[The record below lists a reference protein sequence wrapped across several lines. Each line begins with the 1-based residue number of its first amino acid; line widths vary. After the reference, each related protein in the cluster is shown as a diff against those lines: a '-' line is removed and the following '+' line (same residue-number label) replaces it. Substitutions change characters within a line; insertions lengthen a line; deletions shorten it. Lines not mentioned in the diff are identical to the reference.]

1 MAEFRT
7 SFNQAIPLVDDTS
20 LTQLVE
26 RQFSWNPDESP
37 SSWVL
42 INVVLAFAY
51 RGRAQSST
59 HESSDYWR
67 MSLGHTKNALN
78 VLVDLFLRNADLP
91 AVQGLL
97 GLALYFQGTPNAQAL
112 FMLAASAMRLA
123 HSIGLHKNTTADFSQ
138 SEIEER
144 RRTFWLAFILDADI
158 SIRVGRPPVQ
168 DMEDYSTPL
177 PSESPHDGR
186 GIISI
191 DGTSI
196 NFFRLLT
203 QFAIIQRRVY
213 RHLQTVVVTRQPKE
227 TALES
232 AEACEKALLQWKH
245 SFPDV
250 LQHQRTFPPETDYA
264 HLHVLRLYLAYHCCY
279 ASLRQLPLISSSSA
293 PHNPRSQE
301 NLTEVDK
308 DITALCARSLASAR
322 SALRFLPHL
331 RLLGSSHKWNVLYFF
346 ATASVALSSE
356 IRIHPTHELA
366 DDDLAMAHEAVEF
379 LTAVSHEEPGT
390 YVDFILSVCSD
401 LEISARR
408 AIREVRVAPAGAD
421 DGVAVDIPGNID
433 IAGQQQQQQ
442 QFSNYAAYNNS
453 SLFNT
458 DPAGLLTDPHGD
470 LFNSQW
476 FVPPFWNWQDMV
488 VGVSDL
494 PEMNRRTDDFT

>member
-1 MAEFRT
+1 MAEYCAT
-7 SFNQAIPLVDDTS
+7 FNQAIPLVYDAS

-26 RQFSWNPDESP
+26 RQFSWNPDEGP

-42 INVVLAFAY
+42 INAVLAFSY

-59 HESSDYWR
+59 HESNDYWR
-67 MSLGHTKNALN
+67 MSLGHIKNALN

-144 RRTFWLAFILDADI
+144 RRTFWIAYILDADI
-158 SIRVGRPPVQ
+158 SMRVGRPPVQ

-177 PSESPHDGR
+177 PAESPHDGK

-232 AEACEKALLQWKH
+232 AEACEKALLQWRY
-245 SFPDV
+245 SFPDI
-250 LQHQRTFPPETDYA
+250 LQPQNPFPSEPYA

-279 ASLRQLPLISSSSA
+279 ASLRQLPLVSA
-293 PHNPRSQE
+293 APTSRE
-301 NLTEVDK
+301 NLTNVDK
-308 DITALCARSLASAR
+308 DITALCLRSLASAR

-331 RLLGSSHKWNVLYFF
+331 RLLESSHKWNVLYFF

-356 IRIHPTHELA
+356 IWIHPTHELA
-366 DDDLAMAHEAVEF
+366 NDDLAMAHEVVKF
-379 LTAVSHEEPGT
+379 FTAVSHEEPGT

-408 AIREVRVAPAGAD
+408 ALHEARIAPTGTNDNVA
-421 DGVAVDIPGNID
+421 DIPGNVGF
-433 IAGQQQQQQ
+433 AGQQQQQQ
-442 QFSNYAAYNNS
+442 QFANYADNNGG
-453 SLFNT
+453 LFNN
-458 DPAGLLTDPHGD
+458 DPAGFLTDPNGD
-470 LFNSQW
+470 FLNSQW

-488 VGVSDL
+488 IGVPDS
-494 PEMNRRTDDFT
+494 PEMNRRTDGL

>member
-7 SFNQAIPLVDDTS
+7 TFNQAIPLVGDTS
-20 LTQLVE
+20 LTQLTE

-42 INVVLAFAY
+42 INVVLAFSY

-67 MSLGHTKNALN
+67 MSLGHIKNALN
-78 VLVDLFLRNADLP
+78 VLVDLFLRNADLT

-144 RRTFWLAFILDADI
+144 RRTFWIAFILDADI
-158 SIRVGRPPVQ
+158 SMRVGRPPVQ
-168 DMEDYSTPL
+168 DMEDYSTHL
-177 PSESPHDGR
+177 PAESPHDGR

-203 QFAIIQRRVY
+203 QFAIIQRQVY
-213 RHLQTVVVTRQPKE
+213 RHLQTVVVTKQPKDI
-227 TALES
+227 ALES
-232 AEACEKALLQWKH
+232 ALACEKALLQWRY
-245 SFPDV
+245 SFPDI
-250 LQHQRTFPPETDYA
+250 LQPQHPSPSEPPYV
-264 HLHVLRLYLAYHCCY
+264 HLHVLRLCLAYHCCY
-279 ASLRQLPLISSSSA
+279 ASLRQLPLVS
-293 PHNPRSQE
+293 PTLDNPTSQE

-308 DITALCARSLASAR
+308 DIAALCLRSLASAR
-322 SALRFLPHL
+322 SALRLLPHL
-331 RLLGSSHKWNVLYFF
+331 RLLGPSHKWNVLYFF

-356 IRIHPTHELA
+356 IRIHPTHGLA

-408 AIREVRVAPAGAD
+408 AIHEARVVAPIGTD
-421 DGVAVDIPGNID
+421 DNGAVDIPGNID
-433 IAGQQQQQQ
+433 FAGQQQQQ
-442 QFSNYAAYNNS
+442 FANCADNYGR
-453 SLFNT
+453 LFNS
-458 DPAGLLTDPHGD
+458 DPAGLLTDPNGD
-470 LFNSQW
+470 FLNSQW

-488 VGVSDL
+488 IGVPDS
-494 PEMNRRTDDFT
+494 PEINRRTDDFT